1 MKLCPQVTLPHC
13 EMDGAFPQKV
23 AIPSS
28 AAAASSLSN
37 RDSGRLGE
45 CEDDFGEGEEEEEEE
60 EEEAGQQ
67 GGNHGGGRGRLQ
79 QGGGGAAG
87 GNARRRNKV
96 RKRREGRLDGLMR
109 HTKSMVHTLRE
120 LALRCLRDQVGENH
134 AT

>member
-1 MKLCPQVTLPHC
+1 MKLCPQVTLPLC
-13 EMDGAFPQKV
+13 EMDGAFPLKV
-23 AIPSS
+23 AILPRPSIPSS
-28 AAAASSLSN
+28 AAAAASSLSN

-60 EEEAGQQ
+60 EEAGAGQ

-96 RKRREGRLDGLMR
+96 RGEKEGW
-109 HTKSMVHTLRE
+109 MV
-120 LALRCLRDQVGENH
+120 
-134 AT
+134 

>member
-1 MKLCPQVTLPHC
+1 MGPS
-13 EMDGAFPQKV
+13 FPLKV

-60 EEEAGQQ
+60 EEEEAGGQ

-96 RKRREGRLDGLMR
+96 RGEKEGW
-109 HTKSMVHTLRE
+109 MV
-120 LALRCLRDQVGENH
+120 
-134 AT
+134 

>member
-1 MKLCPQVTLPHC
+1 MGPS
-13 EMDGAFPQKV
+13 FPLKV

-60 EEEAGQQ
+60 EEAGQ

-79 QGGGGAAG
+79 QGGGGGAAG

-96 RKRREGRLDGLMR
+96 RGEKGGW
-109 HTKSMVHTLRE
+109 MV
-120 LALRCLRDQVGENH
+120 
-134 AT
+134 

>member
-13 EMDGAFPQKV
+13 EMDGAFLSPESCHSAE

-28 AAAASSLSN
+28 AAAAASSLSN

-60 EEEAGQQ
+60 EAGQ

-96 RKRREGRLDGLMR
+96 RGEKEGW
-109 HTKSMVHTLRE
+109 MV
-120 LALRCLRDQVGENH
+120 
-134 AT
+134 